1 MKATLNSRE
10 ENIAK
15 LTVDFTAKEWEDAV
29 QNAYTRNKGK
39 FNVDGFRKGKAP
51 RKIIESHYGSDVFY
65 EDAINELFNDAYPK
79 ALSDL
84 NLTPIAR
91 PQVEFD
97 KLEKDKD
104 FSARISV
111 EVRPDFEVK
120 DYKGVK
126 IEKVDREV
134 TDEDME
140 KEMENLRM
148 KNSRMIAVDRPA
160 ANGDS
165 VLLDYAGFVGDEQ
178 FEGGTAERQ
187 VLKLGSGTFI
197 PGFEEQLVG
206 AAPESE
212 VEVKVTFP
220 EEYHAPDL
228 AGKEAVFKC
237 KVHEVKETEMPE
249 LNDDFAKDTS
259 EFDTFEE
266 LKEDL
271 RTKLAAS
278 KEKAAEK
285 EERNR
290 VVQAVVDAQ
299 DFDIPKTMID
309 TQIEDDIQEY
319 DQSLRNQGMN
329 LDQYL
334 QYLNS
339 TLEDF
344 KKDIEETSIRKL
356 KTRLVMEEIIKN
368 EDFEVTDK
376 EIDEELENMAKMY
389 NVEIEKV
396 KEFMQGENL
405 MYMYHD
411 LKFNKAVDFLFEN
424 AVIE

>member
-1 MKATLNSRE
+1 M
-10 ENIAK
+10 
-15 LTVDFTAKEWEDAV
+15 
-29 QNAYTRNKGK
+29 
-39 FNVDGFRKGKAP
+39 
-51 RKIIESHYGSDVFY
+51 
-65 EDAINELFNDAYPK
+65 
-79 ALSDL
+79 
-84 NLTPIAR
+84 
-91 PQVEFD
+91 
-97 KLEKDKD
+97 
-104 FSARISV
+104 
-111 EVRPDFEVK
+111 
-120 DYKGVK
+120 
-126 IEKVDREV
+126 
-134 TDEDME
+134 
-140 KEMENLRM
+140 
-148 KNSRMIAVDRPA
+148 
-160 ANGDS
+160 
-165 VLLDYAGFVGDEQ
+165 
-178 FEGGTAERQ
+178 
-187 VLKLGSGTFI
+187 
-197 PGFEEQLVG
+197 
-206 AAPESE
+206 
-212 VEVKVTFP
+212 
-220 EEYHAPDL
+220 
-228 AGKEAVFKC
+228 FKC